1 MRHYVIKQD
10 TIEYHLDSFVDDK
23 TGFDTYRLSYS
34 TNGNW
39 STTVQGKTILTI
51 SDTGNGYA
59 VEWESDVKKRFLD
72 YQNAREF
79 HILISFIQKQ
89 DPMDD
94 DVLIVKHDEF
104 MRV

>member
-23 TGFDTYRLSYS
+23 TGYDTYRLSYS

-39 STTVQGKTILTI
+39 STLVQGQTILTI
-51 SDTGNGYA
+51 SDTGDGYA
-59 VEWESDVKKRFLD
+59 VEWESDVKKRFLN

-79 HILISFIQKQ
+79 HILISFVHQ
-89 DPMDD
+89 
-94 DVLIVKHDEF
+94 L
-104 MRV
+104 

>member
-23 TGFDTYRLSYS
+23 TGYDTYRLRYS

-39 STTVQGKTILTI
+39 STLVQGQTILTI
-51 SDTGNGYA
+51 SDTGDGYIVDWKA
-59 VEWESDVKKRFLD
+59 PVKKGFLD

-94 DVLIVKHDEF
+94 DVIIVRHDEF